1 MKIFCKKVNG
11 VLAPLDDH
19 DREALKKIRAGQIV
33 QVEYK
38 QPRNVQFHRKFFALM
53 NLVFENQDR
62 YEQFQYF
69 LNEIK
74 FRVGHADQQ
83 IIDGHVVFTPRSISF
98 PAMDNTSFETF
109 YSRAIDVVLAHFL
122 QGMTAEDL
130 DRYVQEII
138 GFA

>member
-1 MKIFCKKVNG
+1 MKLFCKKVNG
-11 VLAPLDDH
+11 ALVPLDEQ
-19 DREALKKIRAGQIV
+19 DRESLKKIRAGQII

-53 NLVFENQDR
+53 NMVFENQDR

-98 PAMDNTSFETF
+98 AAMDNTAFEAF
-109 YSRAIDVVLAHFL
+109 YSRAIDVVLAHFM
-122 QGMTAEDL
+122 QGMTADEL
-130 DRYVQEII
+130 DRHVTEII